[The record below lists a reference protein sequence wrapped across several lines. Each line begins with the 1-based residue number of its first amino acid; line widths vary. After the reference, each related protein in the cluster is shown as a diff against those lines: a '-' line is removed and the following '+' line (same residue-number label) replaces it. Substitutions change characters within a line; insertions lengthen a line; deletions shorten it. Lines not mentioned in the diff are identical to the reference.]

1 LPQGGHLLAR
11 FLPESARDRWLLQKT
26 NEVRDVLFTAINAG
40 PSAASFAVHRR
51 Y

>member
-1 LPQGGHLLAR
+1 MAIAKDQ
-11 FLPESARDRWLLQKT
+11 W
-26 NEVRDVLFTAINAG
+26 VRDVLFTAINAG